1 MYISITVSFDILKMY
16 IMVAYLYLDDA
27 CDDIDECLSGTHDC
41 LTPDIETCLNTVG
54 SYVCESINTEDNEGE
69 CGENCKLNSFHF

>member
-1 MYISITVSFDILKMY
+1 MY

-54 SYVCESINTEDNEGE
+54 SYVCESINPDDNEGE
-69 CGENCKLNSFHF
+69 CG